1 MGIPHRPRRSFLTAL
16 SAGAVLITAAPM
28 LAACG
33 GGDDD
38 SESGGKVTIE

>member
-33 GGDDD
+33 GDAD